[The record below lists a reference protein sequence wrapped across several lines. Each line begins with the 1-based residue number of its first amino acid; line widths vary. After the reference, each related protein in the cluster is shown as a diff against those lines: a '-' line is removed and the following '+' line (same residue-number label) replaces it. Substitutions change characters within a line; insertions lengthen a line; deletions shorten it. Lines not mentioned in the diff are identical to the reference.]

1 MDQNA
6 FVDMFFS
13 LRLFLVLV
21 DDLPE
26 DFVVFVLGAHG
37 DDFPNNVD
45 ATHQDLVQMS
55 VFHQMREI
63 LQNVFENGPN
73 FTFECLF
80 ADLKAMAQVF

>member
-1 MDQNA
+1 MNQNA
-6 FVDMFFS
+6 FVDVFFS

-26 DFVVFVLGAHG
+26 HFVVFVAGANG
-37 DDFPNNVD
+37 NDFPNDVH

-63 LQNVFENGPN
+63 FQNVFKNGPN
-73 FTFECLF
+73 FTFECFF